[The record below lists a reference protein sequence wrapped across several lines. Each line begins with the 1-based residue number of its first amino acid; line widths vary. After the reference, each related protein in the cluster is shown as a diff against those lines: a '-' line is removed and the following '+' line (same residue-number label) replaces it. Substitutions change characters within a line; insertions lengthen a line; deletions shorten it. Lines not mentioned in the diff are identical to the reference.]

1 MYKKNSK
8 NDILIDIYTPC
19 VVEKFDTSRE
29 ILEHIKNMC
38 VVRVACVCIIKL
50 LNKTLNKNLI

>member
-38 VVRVACVCIIKL
+38 VVRVARVCVS
-50 LNKTLNKNLI
+50 